1 MTSEDLPANSIA
13 NSVALSGG
21 GVGGELRRTQ
31 ESLKIALLT
40 IDKLKV
46 ELAYLRR
53 MKYGRSSEQM
63 EHAQLELVGGMVGST
78 VQAPA
83 AEPASNVTPIEAAR
97 KKRTPKARPG
107 LREFPEHLPR
117 RTVVHAPPSGHDG
130 GCDCQ
135 ACGRALRE
143 IGQDVSEVL
152 DYEPGSFHVVRHVRP
167 RLACSGC
174 KTITQAAAPSRP
186 VERGM
191 AGPGLLAHVL
201 VGKYA
206 DSLPL
211 YRQCQI
217 YAREGVMLE
226 RSTLTDWVGQAARL
240 LTPLAQAIGR
250 HVLRADKIHGDDTPI
265 RVLGGKGSKAKTGRL
280 WVYVRDDRPHQD
292 SKVAGQAPPAV
303 WFQYSA
309 SRHGQH
315 PARHLKDW
323 QGILQADAFAGYNQL
338 YADGSIVEAAC
349 WSHARRKLWDIHERQ
364 HKLPGTLAH
373 QGLERIAKIFQIEAQ
388 IRGRSALRRRRVRQV
403 RTQPILKELQAWMNQ
418 TLTQVSAKSPLALA
432 MGYALSNW
440 TALVRFVGDGR
451 IEAENNAAERA
462 LRAVAIGRKNF
473 LHLGSDAGGDSAAV
487 IYTLIGTAKLNGINP
502 QHYLRYVLERINEH
516 KVNRIDELLP
526 WAVAER
532 IAPDTQQVQTAQ
544 ELPLAA

>member
-1 MTSEDLPANSIA
+1 M
-13 NSVALSGG
+13 
-21 GVGGELRRTQ
+21 
-31 ESLKIALLT
+31 
-40 IDKLKV
+40 
-46 ELAYLRR
+46 
-53 MKYGRSSEQM
+53 
-63 EHAQLELVGGMVGST
+63 
-78 VQAPA
+78 
-83 AEPASNVTPIEAAR
+83 
-97 KKRTPKARPG
+97 
-107 LREFPEHLPR
+107 
-117 RTVVHAPPSGHDG
+117 
-130 GCDCQ
+130 
-135 ACGRALRE
+135 LRE

-167 RLACSGC
+167 RLVCAGC

-191 AGPGLLAHVL
+191 AGPGLLAHIL

-280 WVYVRDDRPHQD
+280 WVYVRDDRP
-292 SKVAGQAPPAV
+292 SAGMAPPAV
-303 WFQYSA
+303 YFRYSA
-309 SRHGQH
+309 DRKGEH

-323 QGILQADAFAGYNQL
+323 NGILQADAFAGYNSL
-338 YADGSIVEAAC
+338 YEGGRIVEAAC

-373 QGLERIAKIFQIEAQ
+373 QGLEQIAKIFKIEAD
-388 IRGRSALRRRRVRQV
+388 IRGKSVLRRRRVRQL
-403 RTQPILKELQAWMNQ
+403 RTRPVLVELKSWMNEA
-418 TLTQVSAKSPLALA
+418 LAQVSAKSPMALA
-432 MGYALSNW
+432 IGYAVSNW
-440 TALVRFVGDGR
+440 SALVRFVGDGR

-487 IYTLIGTAKLNGINP
+487 IYSLIGTAKLNGINP
-502 QHYLRYVLERINEH
+502 QHYLRYVLERIAEH
-516 KVNRIDELLP
+516 KVTRMDELLP
-526 WAVAER
+526 WAVAAQ
-532 IAPDTQQVQTAQ
+532 IAPDTRQ
-544 ELPLAA
+544 EQDLPLAA

>member
-1 MTSEDLPANSIA
+1 MVMTSKDLLANNTA
-13 NSVALSGG
+13 PSGG
-21 GVGGELRRTQ
+21 VDGELRRTQ

-40 IDKLKV
+40 IDKLKL

-53 MKYGRSSEQM
+53 MKYGRSSEQL
-63 EHAQLELVGGMVGST
+63 EHVQLELVGGMVA
-78 VQAPA
+78 VPA
-83 AEPASNVTPIEAAR
+83 TEPPSNVTAIQAGR
-97 KKRTPKARPG
+97 KKRTAKQRPG
-107 LREFPEHLPR
+107 LRELPEHLPR
-117 RTVVHAPPSGHDG
+117 RTVVHAAHED

-135 ACGRALRE
+135 ACGRELRE

-167 RLACSGC
+167 RLVCAGC

-191 AGPGLLAHVL
+191 AGPGLLAHIL

-280 WVYVRDDRPHQD
+280 WVYVRDDRP
-292 SKVAGQAPPAV
+292 SAGMAPPAV
-303 WFQYSA
+303 YFRYSA
-309 SRHGQH
+309 DRKGEH

-323 QGILQADAFAGYNQL
+323 NGILQADAFAGYNSL
-338 YADGSIVEAAC
+338 YEGGRIVEAAC

-373 QGLERIAKIFQIEAQ
+373 QGLEQIAKIFKIEAD
-388 IRGRSALRRRRVRQV
+388 IRGKSVLRRRRVRQL
-403 RTQPILKELQAWMNQ
+403 RTRPVLVELKSWMNEA
-418 TLTQVSAKSPLALA
+418 LAQVSAKSPMALA
-432 MGYALSNW
+432 IGYAVSNW
-440 TALVRFVGDGR
+440 SALVRFVGDGR

-487 IYTLIGTAKLNGINP
+487 IYTLIGTAKLNGLNP
-502 QHYLRYVLERINEH
+502 QHYLRYVLERINDH

-526 WAVAER
+526 WVVADQ
-532 IAPDTQQVQTAQ
+532 IAPQTQQVQ

>member
-1 MTSEDLPANSIA
+1 MVMTSEDLLAN
-13 NSVALSGG
+13 NVALSG

-53 MKYGRSSEQM
+53 MKYGRSSEQL
-63 EHAQLELVGGMVGST
+63 EHAQLELVGGMVA
-78 VQAPA
+78 VPA
-83 AEPASNVTPIEAAR
+83 TEPASNVTSIEAGR
-97 KKRTPKARPG
+97 KKRTAKQRPG

-167 RLACSGC
+167 RLACACC

-265 RVLGGKGSKAKTGRL
+265 RVLGGKGNKAKTGRL
-280 WVYVRDDRPHQD
+280 WVYVRDDRPG
-292 SKVAGQAPPAV
+292 AGQAPPAV

-309 SRHGQH
+309 GRHGEH

-323 QGILQADAFAGYNQL
+323 HGILQADAFAGYNQL
-338 YADGSIVEAAC
+338 YASGRIVEAAC

-373 QGLERIAKIFQIEAQ
+373 HGLERISKIFKIEAE
-388 IRGRSALRRRRVRQV
+388 IRGHSALRRRRVRQL
-403 RTQPILKELQAWMNQ
+403 RTRPVLDELKTWMNE
-418 TLTQVSAKSPLALA
+418 TLAQVSAKSPMAQA
-432 MGYALSNW
+432 IGYAVSNW
-440 TALVRFVGDGR
+440 TALMRFVGDGR

-502 QHYLRYVLERINEH
+502 QHYLRYVLERIADH

-526 WAVAER
+526 WAVADR

>member
-1 MTSEDLPANSIA
+1 MTSKDLQASN
-13 NSVALSGG
+13 VALSGEVGG
-21 GVGGELRRTQ
+21 GVGGELQRTQ

-53 MKYGRSSEQM
+53 MKFGRSSEQL
-63 EHAQLELVGGMVGST
+63 EHAQLELVGGGMIAT
-78 VQAPA
+78 PA
-83 AEPASNVTPIEAAR
+83 AEPASNVTAIETAR
-97 KKRTPKARPG
+97 KKREAKQRPG

-117 RTVVHAPPSGHDG
+117 RTVVHAAMGHDG

-167 RLACSGC
+167 RLACACC

-186 VERGM
+186 VDRGM

-280 WVYVRDDRPHQD
+280 WVYVRDDRP
-292 SKVAGQAPPAV
+292 AGMQAPPAV
-303 WFQYSA
+303 WFQYSPG
-309 SRHGQH
+309 RHGEH

-323 QGILQADAFAGYNQL
+323 HGILQADAFAGYNQL
-338 YADGSIVEAAC
+338 YASGRIVEAAC

-364 HKLPGTLAH
+364 HRLPGTLAH
-373 QGLERIAKIFQIEAQ
+373 QGLERIAKIFKIEAE
-388 IRGRSALRRRRVRQV
+388 IRGRSVLRRRRVRQV
-403 RTQPILKELQAWMNQ
+403 RTRPVLKELQAWMNA
-418 TLTQVSAKSPLALA
+418 TLTQVSAKSPMAQA
-432 MGYALSNW
+432 IGYAVSNW
-440 TALVRFVGDGR
+440 SALVRFASDGR

-473 LHLGSDAGGDSAAV
+473 LHLGSDAGGDSAAE

-502 QHYLRYVLERINEH
+502 QHYLRYVLERIADH
-516 KVNRIDELLP
+516 TINRIDELLP
-526 WAVAER
+526 WAVADQ
-532 IAPDTQQVQTAQ
+532 IAPDTQPKQRAQ
-544 ELPLAA
+544 EMPLAA

>member
-1 MTSEDLPANSIA
+1 
-13 NSVALSGG
+13 V
-21 GVGGELRRTQ
+21 RRSQ
-31 ESLKIALLT
+31 EALKIAQLT
-40 IDKLKV
+40 IDKLKI

-53 MKYGRSSEQM
+53 MKYGRSSEQL
-63 EHAQLELVGGMVGST
+63 EHAQLELVGGMVA
-78 VQAPA
+78 APA
-83 AEPASNVTPIEAAR
+83 VEPASNVTSIEAGR
-97 KKRTPKARPG
+97 KKRAAKQRPG
-107 LREFPEHLPR
+107 LRELPEHLPR
-117 RTVVHAPPSGHDG
+117 RTVVHAAPMAHEGR
-130 GCDCQ
+130 CDCQ
-135 ACGRALRE
+135 ACGHALRE

-167 RLACSGC
+167 RLACTGC

-250 HVLRADKIHGDDTPI
+250 HVLRAEKIHGDDTPI
-265 RVLGGKGSKAKTGRL
+265 RVLGGKSSKAKTGRL
-280 WVYVRDDRPHQD
+280 WVYVRDDRPHQN
-292 SKVAGQAPPAV
+292 SKVAAQAPPAV
-303 WFQYSA
+303 WFQFSTD
-309 SRHGQH
+309 RKGEH

-323 QGILQADAFAGYNQL
+323 RGILQADAFAGYNQL
-338 YADGSIVEAAC
+338 YDGGRIVEAAC

-373 QGLERIAKIFQIEAQ
+373 QGLQRIAKIFKIEAE
-388 IRGRSALRRRRVRQV
+388 IRGKSALRRRRVRQL
-403 RTQPILKELQAWMNQ
+403 RTRPILDELKTWMNE
-418 TLTQVSAKSPLALA
+418 TLRQVSAKSPMALA
-432 MGYALSNW
+432 IGYAVSNW
-440 TALVRFVGDGR
+440 SALVRFVSDGR

-487 IYTLIGTAKLNGINP
+487 IYTLIGTAKLGGINP
-502 QHYLRYVLERINEH
+502 QHYLRYVLERIADH
-516 KVNRIDELLP
+516 PINRIDELLP
-526 WAVAER
+526 WEVADQ
-532 IAPDTQQVQTAQ
+532 IAPEAYKAQ
-544 ELPLAA
+544 DLALVA